1 MNKYVATLSAIFLVF
16 FACKKGEVAYVD
28 LGYDYQPLE
37 VGFWVEYKVDSIF
50 FDDFTSSVDTY
61 NYYRREYIE
70 SDFTDLNGDVNYRLE
85 QSIKL
90 EENDAW
96 VISYVGSYR
105 RNAIN
110 LQKVEY
116 DLRFIKFVFPPM
128 LEKSWQGHYYIN
140 TINEPSLEYLDRI
153 RYNWEYKYT
162 TVNEPLNLGGF
173 SFENTSEIIQIDE
186 ENLFEKKFSKEIYAK
201 NVGLISKEMLI
212 LETQAPPSGVT
223 FIERAQKGFIVKYT
237 IVNFKQ

>member
-1 MNKYVATLSAIFLVF
+1 VNRYITISIFVLLTLFS
-16 FACKKGEVAYVD
+16 CKKGEVADID

-37 VGFWVEYKVDSIF
+37 VGFWVEYEVDSF
-50 FDDFTSSVDTY
+50 FFNDFTSTVDTY
-61 NYYRREYIE
+61 HYFRREYIE
-70 SDFTDLNGDVNYRLE
+70 SEFEDLNGDINYRLE

-90 EENDAW
+90 EENAPW
-96 VISYVGSYR
+96 VISYIGSYR
-105 RNAIN
+105 QTAIN

-116 DLRFIKFVFPPM
+116 DLRFIKLAFPPK
-128 LEKSWQGHYYIN
+128 LGKSWQGHSFIN
-140 TINEPSLEYLDRI
+140 AINQPSLEYLDRT
-153 RYNWEYKYT
+153 RFNWLYTYK
-162 TVNEPLNLGGF
+162 TVNQPLEIGGF
-173 SFENTSEIIQIDE
+173 SFENTAEIVQIDE

-237 IVNFKQ
+237 ITNFKQ